1 MHHSIEFEQTKNE
14 KNELDQPFKNLGNR
28 NVDRSIHRS
37 MAVGLISYLDG
48 YCKDSN
54 SNSGNSR
61 PIDSSETNNKG

>member
-54 SNSGNSR
+54 SNSGN
-61 PIDSSETNNKG
+61 KCF